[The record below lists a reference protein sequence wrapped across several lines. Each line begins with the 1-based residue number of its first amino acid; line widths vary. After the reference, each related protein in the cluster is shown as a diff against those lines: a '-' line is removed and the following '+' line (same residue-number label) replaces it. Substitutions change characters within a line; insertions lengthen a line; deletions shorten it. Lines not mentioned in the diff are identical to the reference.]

1 MLEELLVG
9 RAAVRESS
17 PRTLHRY
24 RSTINPF
31 VRFLADSGNSLQ
43 IVNVTPAQIRAFR
56 LFRRR
61 PERWPS
67 ADRPN
72 RVSRPPAD
80 ETWWTDDRSL
90 RVLFA

>member
-1 MLEELLVG
+1 MINLFI
-9 RAAVRESS
+9 
-17 PRTLHRY
+17 
-24 RSTINPF
+24 RS
-31 VRFLADSGNSLQ
+31 LADSSNSLQ

-56 LFRRR
+56 LFRQR

-80 ETWWTDDRSL
+80 ATRWTDDRADDRAL
-90 RVLFA
+90 PIVFAWVVKVVYV